1 MIQLNSVVKKYGESL
16 AVDNI
21 SLHIPRGEVH
31 GIIGQSGAG
40 KSTLLRLINLLEIPS
55 SGEVVVNGEVLTRLT
70 SKQLRE
76 ARKKIGM
83 IFQQFHLVGNKTVL
97 GNVLAALQLARYPK
111 RQQVSRAMECLAF
124 VGLEDYRDRYPA
136 ELSGGQKQRVAIARA
151 LSTSPEVLLCDEP
164 TSSLDP
170 NTTAEILR
178 VLEDVNKRLGV
189 TIVLVSHEMD
199 VVKSICTSVT
209 VLDAGRVYQSMP
221 TTPKGIPAVD
231 NTAEYFV
238 QQLGG
243 NRHA

>member
-1 MIQLNSVVKKYGESL
+1 MIQLNSVVKKYGDFL

-40 KSTLLRLINLLEIPS
+40 KSTLLRLMNLLETPS

-70 SKQLRE
+70 SRELRE

-97 GNVLAALQLARYPK
+97 DNVLAALKLARYPK
-111 RQQVSRAMECLAF
+111 RDRVSRALECLAF
-124 VGLEDYRDRYPA
+124 VGLEDFRNRYPA

-170 NTTAEILR
+170 NTTSEILK

-189 TIVLVSHEMD
+189 TVVLVSHEME

-209 VLDAGRVYQSMP
+209 VLDGGQVYQSLT
-221 TTPKGIPAVD
+221 TTPKGISAVD

-243 NRHA
+243 NNDV